1 MAALQNIMCI
11 FFGGGGGG
19 GVTLWTPGTL
29 RNQTFQI
36 TNQLSRLVE
45 VNSDIAMARETEKSG
60 MERFMETMV
69 QMHAEDRKEAQ
80 LREEKRDR
88 EERQREVERLERVT
102 RLEMQEER

>member
-1 MAALQNIMCI
+1 M
-11 FFGGGGGG
+11 
-19 GVTLWTPGTL
+19 TLWTPGTL

-36 TNQLSRLVE
+36 TNQLSGLVE
-45 VNSDIAMARETEKSG
+45 VNSDIAMAREIEKSG
-60 MERFMETMV
+60 MERLMETMV

-102 RLEMQEER
+102 RLEMQEKER